1 MRLLLAL
8 LLCALA
14 TGCATI
20 TGGPTQE
27 MTVQA
32 RGADEKEVTGA
43 LCVLKNERGSWNVTT
58 PGKTTVKRSNE
69 RMEVTCTKSD
79 APQGSLSVES
89 ATRLA
94 MMANIILPGGTAMA
108 MMDHASGA
116 AYEYPEAITVIMGK
130 ALALDV
136 PKVHYARVYEG
147 DDGTLERYG
156 LGPGV
161 LATNSTTGGTS
172 TLPARAPA
180 VAAASPPAGGATPR
194 PPASTPVAALPDT
207 MFGRVVSGSV
217 PPAATGSVAALPESM
232 FGRVVSDS
240 QIGGT
245 PLVLR
250 SASSLQATQLENLH
264 LRRVPAETGYALL
277 RDIDAAPILK
287 DEGKAGLMQYSLLP
301 APKAFV
307 IYQDGSWRLRAGRPD
322 AMTSLLD
329 QCASEGRTCWLYA
342 VDDRVVWHPRTE
354 QRIGH
359 AGQLQPR

>member
-8 LLCALA
+8 LVCALV
-14 TGCATI
+14 TGCASV
-20 TGGPTQE
+20 TGGTTQE
-27 MTVQA
+27 VAVQA
-32 RGADEKEVTGA
+32 RGADDKEVAGA
-43 LCVLKNERGSWNVTT
+43 LCVLKNERGSANVTT

-69 RMEVTCTKSD
+69 RLEVTCTKPD

-94 MMANIILPGGTAMA
+94 MLANILLPGGTAMA

-116 AYEYPEAITVIMGK
+116 AYEYPESITVVMGK

-136 PKVHYARVYEG
+136 PKVYYGRIYEG

-156 LGPGV
+156 DGPGV
-161 LATNSTTGGTS
+161 LPITSASGTATV
-172 TLPARAPA
+172 PARAPA
-180 VAAASPPAGGATPR
+180 PVVAAPSVPPR
-194 PPASTPVAALPDT
+194 STPVAAVSPD
-207 MFGRVVSGSV
+207 MFPRVVSSR
-217 PPAATGSVAALPESM
+217 PPATSALPADALPDSM

-250 SASSLQATQLENLH
+250 SASSLQAVQIENLH
-264 LRRVPAETGYALL
+264 LRRTPPETGYALL
-277 RDIDAAPILK
+277 RDIDAVPIVGN
-287 DEGKAGLMQYSLLP
+287 DGKAGVLQYSALP
-301 APKAFV
+301 PPKAFV

-329 QCASEGRTCWLYA
+329 QCASEGRSCWLYA
-342 VDDRVVWHPRTE
+342 VDDRVVWHPRVE
-354 QRIGH
+354 QRIQH
-359 AGQLQPR
+359 SSQLQPR